1 MASPTHMAPL
11 VLDSGGL
18 SRLAEARLR
27 SARMIE
33 LFYRN
38 GAWPPLVP
46 TVVLTESLSGRPRTD
61 AAVNRLLKSCTVV
74 EEIPE
79 SLARRAGTLRSLA
92 GRGSAVDALVVATA
106 EPGGAVLTGDIGDLS
121 ALAYYADDVS
131 IHPA

>member
-1 MASPTHMAPL
+1 MTSL

-18 SRLAEARLR
+18 SRLAERRLR

-33 LFYRN
+33 SFYRR

-61 AAVNRLLKSCTVV
+61 AAVNRLLKSCIVV
-74 EEIPE
+74 EDVPQ
-79 SLARRAGTLRSLA
+79 SLARRAGVLRSLA

-106 EPGGAVLTGDIGDLS
+106 EPGGIVLTGDTGDLS
-121 ALAYYADDVS
+121 ALASYADGVS
-131 IHPA
+131 IHAA